1 MKCKV
6 CPNEEMAYRQMD
18 ISLWLKGEFIV
29 VEKVW
34 GYECEQC
41 GERVFDEK
49 TVEKIL
55 KVVQKKPAT
64 KYAKTPV
71 FSL

>member
-6 CPNEEMAYRQMD
+6 CPNEEMVYRQMD

-41 GERVFDEK
+41 GERVK
-49 TVEKIL
+49 LV
-55 KVVQKKPAT
+55 T
-64 KYAKTPV
+64 KANEGGK
-71 FSL
+71 